1 MPVKN
6 RLKDV
11 LYERLGEQITAY
23 KFSKLTGLA
32 AHTSLRMLN
41 NSDSYPDK
49 KTTEAICKAFGL
61 QPGDFIY
68 FTQDVEESWMLLEPI
83 YSHDFQPESWLY
95 NKQKF
100 AAWRRARIFDYELN
114 LTVDHDGQV
123 NFEVDGDSQRND
135 SIL

>member
-11 LYERLGEQITAY
+11 LAERLGEQITAY
-23 KFSKLTGLA
+23 RLSQLTGLA
-32 AHTSLRMLN
+32 PHTSLRMLN

-68 FTQDVEESWMLLEPI
+68 FTRDAEE
-83 YSHDFQPESWLY
+83 
-95 NKQKF
+95 
-100 AAWRRARIFDYELN
+100 
-114 LTVDHDGQV
+114 
-123 NFEVDGDSQRND
+123 
-135 SIL
+135 

>member
-32 AHTSLRMLN
+32 PHTSLRILN
-41 NSDSYPDK
+41 NSNSYPDK
-49 KTTEAICKAFGL
+49 KTTETICRIFGL

-68 FTQDVEESWMLLEPI
+68 FTQDDPS
-83 YSHDFQPESWLY
+83 
-95 NKQKF
+95 
-100 AAWRRARIFDYELN
+100 
-114 LTVDHDGQV
+114 
-123 NFEVDGDSQRND
+123 EVDQGVET
-135 SIL
+135 LMKTK